1 MSLKIQ
7 ATRDVPDEVLAAE
20 PPSWI
25 TFIANLD
32 WWQKILGSYAAIYL
46 ASIASAAGKETWEK
60 KTAIVGYIK
69 DVAKSIL
76 SAKEKSNKNT
86 KTELALILPG
96 TSYEAKLHPS
106 SEDID
111 SFARELALFVSH
123 APDVVDVYRKNIE
136 YGNQVVGWV
145 QLTALDDGG
154 MEVKWMDGESL
165 ETVIHV
171 LPPKSP

>member
-1 MSLKIQ
+1 M
-7 ATRDVPDEVLAAE
+7 
-20 PPSWI
+20 
-25 TFIANLD
+25 
-32 WWQKILGSYAAIYL
+32 
-46 ASIASAAGKETWEK
+46 
-60 KTAIVGYIK
+60 
-69 DVAKSIL
+69 
-76 SAKEKSNKNT
+76 
-86 KTELALILPG
+86 
-96 TSYEAKLHPS
+96 
-106 SEDID
+106 
-111 SFARELALFVSH
+111 FVSH